1 MIKKKIVTIVG
12 AGVIGAGWAARML
25 ACGLIV
31 NAYDPSV
38 KARKQLLSNTKT
50 ALKSLQRLGLNKNAK
65 LSNLKIY
72 SDLRESL
79 HSTTFVQENAPENEK
94 LKKKLLKDIDKLKN
108 LDLWIVG
115 LLRQDTHPAHAGF
128 DQIMDF
134 ISYIKPKQ
142 TIFTHMTAL
151 LDEKELISKCP
162 ANVKP
167 GYDGM
172 IIDL

>member
-1 MIKKKIVTIVG
+1 MKSNPLFDQIQHERDEYLVLTNQLSIN
-12 AGVIGAGWAARML
+12 L
-25 ACGLIV
+25 NFLI
-31 NAYDPSV
+31 Y
-38 KARKQLLSNTKT
+38 QYL
-50 ALKSLQRLGLNKNAK
+50 
-65 LSNLKIY
+65 
-72 SDLRESL
+72 
-79 HSTTFVQENAPENEK
+79 
-94 LKKKLLKDIDKLKN
+94 DIDKLKN

-128 DQIMDF
+128 DQIMDL

-151 LDEKELISKCP
+151 LDEKELITKCP
-162 ANVKP
+162 PNVKP

>member
-38 KARKQLLSNTKT
+38 KARKQLLLNTKT
-50 ALKSLQRLGLNKNAK
+50 ALKSLQRLGLNKNTK

-94 LKKKLLKDIDKLKN
+94 
-108 LDLWIVG
+108 
-115 LLRQDTHPAHAGF
+115 
-128 DQIMDF
+128 
-134 ISYIKPKQ
+134 
-142 TIFTHMTAL
+142 
-151 LDEKELISKCP
+151 
-162 ANVKP
+162 
-167 GYDGM
+167 
-172 IIDL
+172 